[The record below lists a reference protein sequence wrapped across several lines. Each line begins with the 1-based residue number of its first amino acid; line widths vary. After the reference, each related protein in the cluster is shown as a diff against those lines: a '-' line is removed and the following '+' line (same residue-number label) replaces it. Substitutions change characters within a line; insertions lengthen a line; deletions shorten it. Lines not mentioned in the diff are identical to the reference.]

1 MKKLADKQKKLMEE
15 KLAADEEE
23 MLKSGIDIKP
33 KYTKL
38 HPKKERR
45 QKRNPSKS
53 RRENEPRKT
62 NKLWRTRWWS
72 IEWSKFQLGITR
84 DSERT
89 KWKQKEENC

>member
-38 HPKKERR
+38 HPKKKDV
-45 QKRNPSKS
+45 KR
-53 RRENEPRKT
+53 
-62 NKLWRTRWWS
+62 
-72 IEWSKFQLGITR
+72 GILAR
-84 DSERT
+84 AEE
-89 KWKQKEENC
+89 KMNQEKQINSDELADEALNDPNFN